1 MDAPSVHP
9 NPRVALLGGCDQQ
22 KLRLEGTRGPH
33 LITDTH
39 SSTIHALPPNSQV
52 PVGPGTL
59 NTEDSCWSLG
69 FSLMPPLEVVKWT
82 LPGQFVLESSTQQ
95 ILFRIQCQ
103 RKGCLLKEKLCFCLF
118 NRKTDVKAL
127 FALLGVNF

>member
-1 MDAPSVHP
+1 MDAPSAHP

-22 KLRLEGTRGPH
+22 KLRLEGTRGPC

-39 SSTIHALPPNSQV
+39 PLEY
-52 PVGPGTL
+52 TL
-59 NTEDSCWSLG
+59 FPQTPKCLCPLDTEDSCWSLG
-69 FSLMPPLEVVKWT
+69 FSLMPTLEVVKWT
-82 LPGQFVLESSTQQ
+82 LLDQFVLESSTQQ

-103 RKGCLLKEKLCFCLF
+103 RKACSLKEKVCFCLF

-127 FALLGVNF
+127 FALLGVNL